1 MNLTSKLFNIALI
14 GSEWVLWLL
23 IALSV
28 ISVAFLVERGITYYQ
43 LRVPFSE
50 VLTDILNALRT
61 RSYGEALKKAR
72 THRGVEARVAA
83 AGLAEIHAGPE
94 AVADAMTGEKI
105 AIKLRLERGL
115 SLLGTLGSN
124 APFIGLFGTVLGII
138 KTFHDLQ
145 NKQSQGLNSIM
156 SGISEAL
163 VATGVGLLVA
173 IPAVVGYNF
182 YSRRVRTL
190 TGQMEITEQSIL
202 TSIRRNAAGVEDTG
216 NTDVTVDRGES

>member
-1 MNLTSKLFNIALI
+1 
-14 GSEWVLWLL
+14 
-23 IALSV
+23 
-28 ISVAFLVERGITYYQ
+28 
-43 LRVPFSE
+43 
-50 VLTDILNALRT
+50 
-61 RSYGEALKKAR
+61 
-72 THRGVEARVAA
+72 
-83 AGLAEIHAGPE
+83 
-94 AVADAMTGEKI
+94 MTGEKI

-145 NKQSQGLNSIM
+145 NKQAQGLNSIM

-173 IPAVVGYNF
+173 IPAVIGYNF

-202 TSIRRNAAGVEDTG
+202 TSIRRNAAQAGTEVATAPVSEATAHPVHRVLEDLTQAQPAETQETESVAAESSERRTRPRRTPTATRTTASRSTARKTTTSKTSAAGTSTTG
-216 NTDVTVDRGES
+216 GEEG